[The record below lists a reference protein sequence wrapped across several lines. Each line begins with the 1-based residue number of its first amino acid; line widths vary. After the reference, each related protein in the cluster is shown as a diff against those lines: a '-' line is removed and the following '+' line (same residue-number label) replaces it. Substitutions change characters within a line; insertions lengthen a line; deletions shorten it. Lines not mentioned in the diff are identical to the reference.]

1 MNNVTLSQSQK
12 CQQTATRMRLQMLD
26 MAKYANDT
34 MHFGGSFS
42 SAEIFAVL
50 YSEILNCKNKGLD
63 ITHKDKFILSK
74 GHAALG
80 LYSAMN
86 QVGLLSDELLTL
98 YQQDGSDISELMEAN
113 KQLGFETSGGSLG
126 INPSYGA
133 GLALLAKRKGY
144 SYKVYVEVGDG
155 EIDEGSVW
163 EAVMFAS
170 QNKLDNLTL
179 IIDAN
184 TIQSDGETDNI
195 ISWKN
200 LKEQLES
207 FGWNT
212 LSVDGHNCEELL
224 DAFKN
229 HHIPDKPK
237 AIIANT
243 IKGKGVSFMEN
254 IYFWHDRV
262 IKPDELEIA
271 RREIL
276 EDVNNG
282 Y

>member
-1 MNNVTLSQSQK
+1 MNNVTLTPAQK
-12 CQQTATRMRLQMLD
+12 CQQMAKDMRLQMLD

-34 MHFGGSFS
+34 MHCGGSFS
-42 SAEIFAVL
+42 SAEIFEVL
-50 YSEILNCKNKGLD
+50 YSEILNCKNKNLD
-63 ITHKDKFILSK
+63 ITQKDKFILSK

-80 LYSAMN
+80 LYTVMN
-86 QVGLLSDELLTL
+86 QVGLLSDELIST
-98 YQQDGSDISELMEAN
+98 YQQDGSDISELLEVN
-113 KQLGFETSGGSLG
+113 KALGFETSGGSLG
-126 INPSYGA
+126 INPSYAA
-133 GLALLAKRKGY
+133 GMALLAKRKGY

-163 EAVMFAS
+163 EAIMFAS

-184 TIQSDGETDNI
+184 TIQSDGKTDDI

-200 LKEQLES
+200 LKAHLES

-212 LSVDGHNCEELL
+212 LSINGHNCEELL

-229 HHIPDKPK
+229 HNIPDKPK

-243 IKGKGVSFMEN
+243 VKGKGVSFMEN

-262 IKPDELEIA
+262 IKEDELEIA

-276 EDVNNG
+276 EKC
-282 Y
+282 